1 VNHRKEV
8 DMTSPPQNKDKGE
21 KGAANSGFHILPNV
35 NLIEQKQWH
44 YIRRRYHLSPRELE
58 VAKLVC
64 KGLTN
69 KEIASELK
77 VRQGT
82 VNTHLKNIFR
92 KARARSKL
100 TLFLRFIQDANE
112 CPSEPAPTSPIR
124 IIDIEKPAK
133 KIDVP
138 TETPKKDE

>member
-1 VNHRKEV
+1 
-8 DMTSPPQNKDKGE
+8 MTSPPQNKDKGE
-21 KGAANSGFHILPNV
+21 KSAANSDFHIPPDV

-44 YIRRRYHLSPRELE
+44 YIQNRYHLSPRELE
-58 VAKLVC
+58 VSKLVC
-64 KGLTN
+64 KGLN
-69 KEIASELK
+69 NREIARELK
-77 VRQGT
+77 IRQGT
-82 VNTHLKNIFR
+82 VDTHLKNIFR
-92 KARARSKL
+92 KVRIRSKL

-133 KIDVP
+133 KTDVP

>member
-1 VNHRKEV
+1 
-8 DMTSPPQNKDKGE
+8 MTSPPQNKDKRKNGT
-21 KGAANSGFHILPNV
+21 ANSGFHILPDV

-69 KEIASELK
+69 REIATELK
-77 VRQGT
+77 IRQET
-82 VNTHLKNIFR
+82 VNTHLKHIFS
-92 KARARSKL
+92 KARTRSKL

-112 CPSEPAPTSPIR
+112 FLSKPAPPSSIR
-124 IIDIEKPAK
+124 IIEIEKPDK